1 MRLANKTALIMAFA
15 CVLAA
20 SSVSAQVKSGD
31 TIDKASLDRVKDLV
45 SPGVAFFL
53 KKGMTIQVVDPT
65 PIGWPRAYRDATEK
79 FSAQVKL
86 AADGV
91 SIDNYTAGM
100 PFPNVDSNDPKAALK
115 IMWNYEYRPYPGTD
129 DFVEFE
135 FPVLSGALRQGQPMN
150 VEREMLL
157 SEARRLYF
165 NGRLYVDPKPALPA
179 KDDFRFKELL
189 GPVTS
194 PFDLKGLG
202 GLTFR
207 YRSANRQDE

>member
-1 MRLANKTALIMAFA
+1 
-15 CVLAA
+15 
-20 SSVSAQVKSGD
+20 
-31 TIDKASLDRVKDLV
+31 
-45 SPGVAFFL
+45 
-53 KKGMTIQVVDPT
+53 
-65 PIGWPRAYRDATEK
+65 
-79 FSAQVKL
+79 QVKL
-86 AADGV
+86 SPDGKALE
-91 SIDNYTAGM
+91 NYVAGQ
-100 PFPNVDSNDPKAALK
+100 PFPHVDLNDPQAALK
-115 IMWNYEYRPYPGTD
+115 VMWNYEYRPYPGTD

-194 PFDLKGLG
+194 RFALKGLG
-202 GLTFR
+202 GQNFPQKR
-207 YRSANRQDE
+207 REGAPDFAFCDHWEMRDVDVVEGRSKLPQYAYGKRVLYIDKEGWVVAYSDCSDKRGELWKV